1 LLSPIPRSAFWRA
14 RRRAAPL
21 GQLGR
26 VCIATLC
33 VRLRF
38 LVPIRK
44 NVLSASAGAVTC
56 RLGCEG
62 NTACIP
68 GPRLSAL
75 LPIAIRSRPGAPEQ
89 GACFLPR
96 RRTEKPRNE
105 RAAAA
110 SRFVKSARRGSCW
123 RLSRKRFLSLL
134 ADLESLPLCTR
145 ESNDRR
151 PLGGVIRAF
160 VHQGAAL
167 ATALLSLA
175 ASSRERACW
184 VWAVVRVVV

>member
-1 LLSPIPRSAFWRA
+1 LDARETQLAF
-14 RRRAAPL
+14 
-21 GQLGR
+21 LGR
-26 VCIATLC
+26 VSLLC
-33 VRLRF
+33 F
-38 LVPIRK
+38 
-44 NVLSASAGAVTC
+44 
-56 RLGCEG
+56 
-62 NTACIP
+62 
-68 GPRLSAL
+68 
-75 LPIAIRSRPGAPEQ
+75 RSRFARDRERRSRVRV
-89 GACFLPR
+89 FLPR

-151 PLGGVIRAF
+151 PFGGVIRAF

-167 ATALLSLA
+167 ATALLSL
-175 ASSRERACW
+175 SSLPHGQRRELLWGGGPGCGLMNFSKLPG
-184 VWAVVRVVV
+184 